1 MDFQWR
7 MKNSKQASSFI
18 IYLYPFQNKSMDAR
32 LSFGLK
38 STFDLKPEARTQAF
52 RTSVK

>member
-18 IYLYPFQNKSMDAR
+18 IYLYPFQKKSMDAPPT
-32 LSFGLK
+32 FGLK
-38 STFDLKPEARTQAF
+38 STLHLKPEPHTQAL
-52 RTSVK
+52 